1 MKDNRFVVE
10 RKLEKRRTPKRENGF
25 RLSIAWTAPEHR
37 RGVVSGIY
45 GRGPVALSDEFV
57 IDLLLENGD
66 KI

>member
-1 MKDNRFVVE
+1 MKDNRFIVE
-10 RKLEKRRTPKRENGF
+10 RKLEKRRPAKRDNGF

-45 GRGPVALSDEFV
+45 GRGPVAYSDEFV

-66 KI
+66 KV